1 MSRESV
7 EMLVER
13 WMEDASFRSALR
25 KDPEGTIRGTGLEL
39 STEEWAAVR
48 NIDWSLSDEEL
59 TSRRSAM
66 GCAASA
72 DGC

>member
-7 EMLVER
+7 ETLVEK

-25 KDPEGTIRGTGLEL
+25 KDPESAIRGTGLDL
-39 STEEWAAVR
+39 TAEEWSAVR

-59 TSRRSAM
+59 SARRSAM
-66 GCAASA
+66 SSSASA

>member
-1 MSRESV
+1 MSRQSV
-7 EMLVER
+7 ETLVER

-25 KDPEGTIRGTGLEL
+25 SDAEAAIRGTGLEL
-39 STEEWAAVR
+39 SAEEWAAVR

-59 TSRRSAM
+59 TARSSAM
-66 GCAASA
+66 NCAASA